1 MIWYLRIMIY
11 IVKMLYTHTQKSRFK
26 RTHSIQGIS
35 DLFLPRQNESD
46 LVTDFVA
53 ETHSREV

>member
-11 IVKMLYTHTQKSRFK
+11 TVKMLYTHTEISVQ
-26 RTHSIQGIS
+26 THTFDPGN
-35 DLFLPRQNESD
+35 LRLVFTNRQNESD